1 MKDKQDSIQEFL
13 DLNHKIWIVEF
24 DSTDFISSLP
34 QILEIPSKIFR
45 QKAIEYLWTFL
56 QKFLQNSTIA
66 FILRSDDS
74 TKDNLASQVDLA
86 LIGYWNNKY
95 YGIPLWIMQDL
106 LLGFEIIE
114 EEKFIILDKES
125 LFFIDSSNDYKTS
138 FNDNETLIIVE
149 ENIFKKQKMFLEI
162 NNKNILITEYFNEI
176 DFFERIASTVI
187 PEIDNDLDL

>member
-162 NNKNILITEYFNEI
+162 NNKNILITEYFNEL
-176 DFFERIASTVI
+176 DFFERIARTVI